1 VIVILPPKTGVDS
14 LGANIRSIASQH
26 SFPFSLMRLGA
37 SAETLPGLKNVTAM
51 RIAVTLSADSLNAYN

>member
-1 VIVILPPKTGVDS
+1 MIVILPPKKGVDS

-37 SAETLPGLKNVTAM
+37 SETLPGLKNVTAM
-51 RIAVTLSADSLNAYN
+51 CIAVTLSADNANTYN